1 MNKIQLEEQLGKD
14 LFDKMA
20 LSMYKFY
27 WIDPAFYNDEE
38 HSSDFCE
45 IVEYP
50 IESFETSC
58 YKACA
63 EYLIDKSEEENS

>member
-27 WIDPAFYNDEE
+27 WIDPAFY
-38 HSSDFCE
+38 
-45 IVEYP
+45 
-50 IESFETSC
+50 
-58 YKACA
+58 
-63 EYLIDKSEEENS
+63 LIKSA